1 MSMPSLKAL
10 RPLAAALLAA
20 AWIPAHADPL
30 TDWNEASAAFIAE
43 ARLGT
48 PPAVRVMAIV
58 QTSVLDALTALPAD
72 AGGDGVSQAAAV
84 AAAHRATLEKL
95 LPTQQARVVEAF
107 RAAVSKLP
115 EGPGKAA
122 GLAAGERAAAAV
134 LAARSNDGAGA
145 AETYRPHAA
154 AGAYVPTATPAVP
167 QWGHRK
173 PWMLEHAAQ
182 FRPAPPPDLTSPRW
196 ATDFNEIKA
205 YGGRSVS
212 QRTPAQTEVA
222 RFWEYSLPE
231 IYNGVL
237 RSAAR
242 QPGRS
247 LLRNASLFA
256 VAAQAMDDAL
266 IAVFDAKYHYGF
278 WRPVTA
284 IRNADAD
291 HNPATEADPGWVP
304 MIDTPMHP
312 EYPSA
317 HSILAATVGTVIAAD
332 AGTATL
338 PLETRSPSAQGVT
351 RRWAGID
358 EFVREVS
365 EARVLEG
372 VHYRFSTVTGEA
384 MGRQIGALAA
394 RRLLRPDL

>member
-1 MSMPSLKAL
+1 MRTTTPVIDKHLQCFVDGDLDGILADDAPQAVLFTPEAAL
-10 RPLAAALLAA
+10 RGHDAIRGLFVATGHRHLLRARRQDRGPVVRRPDRVEGQTPQGSA
-20 AWIPAHADPL
+20 GPA
-30 TDWNEASAAFIAE
+30 S
-43 ARLGT
+43 RQSSRRRSS
-48 PPAVRVMAIV
+48 RV
-58 QTSVLDALTALPAD
+58 
-72 AGGDGVSQAAAV
+72 
-84 AAAHRATLEKL
+84 
-95 LPTQQARVVEAF
+95 
-107 RAAVSKLP
+107 
-115 EGPGKAA
+115 
-122 GLAAGERAAAAV
+122 
-134 LAARSNDGAGA
+134 AARSTDGAGA
-145 AETYRPHAA
+145 AETDRPHAA
-154 AGAYVPTATPAVP
+154 AGADVPTATPAVP

-182 FRPAPPPDLTSPRW
+182 FRPAPPPDLTGPRW
-196 ATDFNEIKA
+196 ATDFNETKA
-205 YGGRSVS
+205 YGGRSAS

-222 RFWEYSLPE
+222 RFWESSLPE
-231 IYNGVL
+231 IYHGVL

-247 LLRNASLFA
+247 LLRHASLVA

-266 IAVFDAKYHYGF
+266 IAVFDAKYPYGF

-304 MIDTPMHP
+304 MINPPMHP

-317 HSILAATVGTVIAAD
+317 HSILAATAGTVIAAD

-358 EFVREVS
+358 ELVREVS

-372 VHYRFSTVTGEA
+372 VHFRFSTVTGEA